1 MKFAACQCDSG
12 WNMDIF
18 CQFWYIRLPS
28 IFAVPYSQRWRS
40 QAAPPCG
47 QFRCLAGDGWRGT
60 TWQQSRYGLVS
71 FCFFRNPDS
80 KSLYHCAPLRWYI
93 GIQSMHF
100 YLQYNVYLC
109 RYIVYLFVDKKL
121 CIYIYLYTV
130 GFLLILAIC
139 LFRRIE
145 HRVPWRN
152 EKHSRSLRELFVQYS
167 IM

>member
-1 MKFAACQCDSG
+1 
-12 WNMDIF
+12 MDIF

-121 CIYIYLYTV
+121 CIYIYIYILWDFCWFWPFVYLDESNTGCPEGMKNTLEVLGSCLYNTA
-130 GFLLILAIC
+130 LC
-139 LFRRIE
+139 R
-145 HRVPWRN
+145 
-152 EKHSRSLRELFVQYS
+152 
-167 IM
+167 